1 MAWIGRWAEPTT
13 KVFEQTSPLGMPVMS
28 WHALERLDALAAAP
42 PSNGVDRHWLK
53 RWAELGCAYLRR
65 RALRECAHQSNGI
78 DIACLA
84 LVGGHAH
91 GGVALKVFN
100 RAKILLRRQCHVAG
114 RDIVLQIDE
123 DLSGRLTQ
131 S

>member
-1 MAWIGRWAEPTT
+1 
-13 KVFEQTSPLGMPVMS
+13 MS
-28 WHALERLDALAAAP
+28 RHALERLDALAAAP

-65 RALRECAHQSNGI
+65 RALRECAHQNDCI
-78 DIACLA
+78 DIARLA